1 MIRTTVK
8 KFGKLDFL
16 VNNAGGQ
23 FMSSLEDIKTK
34 GWNAVIDTNL
44 NGTFLVC
51 REGNCVVFLYYIT
64 MIIQMVTAVNQWMK
78 DHGGS
83 IVNIT
88 VNNLRGFPLM
98 GHSGAARAGV
108 DNLTKTAALEWAHY
122 GVRVNCVE
130 PVSFIFFKY
139 LRFLYGPL
147 LFSNTGCNI

>member
-1 MIRTTVK
+1 MKVVAS
-8 KFGKLDFL
+8 FL
-16 VNNAGGQ
+16 
-23 FMSSLEDIKTK
+23 L
-34 GWNAVIDTNL
+34 L
-44 NGTFLVC
+44 
-51 REGNCVVFLYYIT
+51 RIT
-64 MIIQMVTAVNQWMK
+64 MIIEMITAVNQWMK

-130 PVSFIFFKY
+130 PVSFN
-139 LRFLYGPL
+139 
-147 LFSNTGCNI
+147 LF